1 MKQNKKKNKQNKQK
15 LSNEKNIF
23 SYFRFLQVFCFNF
36 KNIFDYELRQDL
48 KKKWFQSWFAKKA

>member
-1 MKQNKKKNKQNKQK
+1 MKRIYFP
-15 LSNEKNIF
+15 IF
-23 SYFRFLQVFCFNF
+23 VFY

>member
-48 KKKWFQSWFAKKA
+48 KKKMVSILVC